1 MFVRKLNI
9 HEPDCMLKEA
19 LPVFGGFHANL
30 SEVLAGGTDG
40 LGVRVFFLCLLP
52 GFGCGDKQVS
62 SYELFN

>member
-40 LGVRVFFLCLLP
+40 LGVRGFFMLASWLWLW
-52 GFGCGDKQVS
+52 
-62 SYELFN
+62 